1 MAWWRNSW
9 SIEVFLANT
18 STRQYAAGFRFEFS
32 LFAIRI
38 CFEFRAS
45 ARPGATYLVQIAG
58 LGTWSFYNVNK
69 NLIPNGLGQG
79 FRIFGDKL
87 YIALFTYEFEKCCC
101 LIVPADML
109 SYLIKRLFSTIPVLI
124 GISLLLFFMLRLLPG
139 DPAQVLAGQMATPAE
154 IENIR
159 QQLGLDRPIYEQY
172 ANYLSRLVRFDLGR
186 SARTQNP
193 VTQEI
198 WARLPNTLLLAVV
211 AILLACLFGIPAGII
226 SAVKP
231 YSWID
236 YLVTTSA
243 LFGMSMPVFWLGLML
258 VVLFSVILK
267 WLPAGG
273 TGSWQHVILPSI
285 TLAAFVVAFI
295 ARMTR
300 STMLE
305 TLSQDFTTT
314 ARSKGLQER
323 VVVIKHAFKNA
334 MIPII
339 TVVGLQFGLLLG
351 GAVLTETVFAWPGLG
366 RLIVD
371 SILARDYPVIQGTI
385 LIFGLL
391 YIMVNLAVDLIYA
404 LVDPRIRYD

>member
-1 MAWWRNSW
+1 
-9 SIEVFLANT
+9 
-18 STRQYAAGFRFEFS
+18 
-32 LFAIRI
+32 
-38 CFEFRAS
+38 
-45 ARPGATYLVQIAG
+45 
-58 LGTWSFYNVNK
+58 
-69 NLIPNGLGQG
+69 
-79 FRIFGDKL
+79 
-87 YIALFTYEFEKCCC
+87 
-101 LIVPADML
+101 ML
-109 SYLIKRLFSTIPVLI
+109 NYLIKRLFSTIPVLI
-124 GISLLLFFMLRLLPG
+124 GISLLLFFMLRMLPG
-139 DPAQVLAGQMATPAE
+139 DPAQVLAGQMATPQE

-159 QQLGLDRPIYEQY
+159 RQLGLDRPIYEQY
-172 ANYLSRLVRFDLGR
+172 VTYLSRLARFDLGR

-193 VTQEI
+193 VTEEI

-211 AILLACLFGIPAGII
+211 AITLACLFGIPAGII
-226 SAVKP
+226 SAVRP

-258 VVLFSVILK
+258 MVVFSIILK

-273 TGSWQHVILPSI
+273 TGSWQHVILPSV

-295 ARMTR
+295 SRMTR
-300 STMLE
+300 SAMLE
-305 TLSQDFTTT
+305 TLAQDYTTT
-314 ARSKGLQER
+314 ARSKGLKER
-323 VVVIKHAFKNA
+323 VVVIKHALKNA

-371 SILARDYPVIQGTI
+371 SILARDYPVIQGAI

-391 YIMVNLAVDLIYA
+391 YILVNLVVDLIYA

>member
-1 MAWWRNSW
+1 M
-9 SIEVFLANT
+9 F
-18 STRQYAAGFRFEFS
+18 QY
-32 LFAIRI
+32 
-38 CFEFRAS
+38 
-45 ARPGATYLVQIAG
+45 V
-58 LGTWSFYNVNK
+58 
-69 NLIPNGLGQG
+69 
-79 FRIFGDKL
+79 
-87 YIALFTYEFEKCCC
+87 
-101 LIVPADML
+101 
-109 SYLIKRLFSTIPVLI
+109 IKRLLSIIPVLL
-124 GISLLLFFMLRLLPG
+124 GISLLLFFMLRALPG
-139 DPAQVLAGQMATPAE
+139 DPAQVLAGQMATPE
-154 IENIR
+154 DIELIR
-159 QQLGLDRPIYEQY
+159 HQLGLDRPVYVQY
-172 ANYLSRLVRFDLGR
+172 AFFLGRLAKFDLGR

-193 VTQEI
+193 VIEEV

-211 AILLACLFGIPAGII
+211 AITLACLFGIPAGII
-226 SAVKP
+226 SAVRP

-258 VVLFSVILK
+258 MVVFSIILK

-305 TLSQDFTTT
+305 TLSQDYTTT

-323 VVVIKHAFKNA
+323 VVVIKHALKNA

-371 SILARDYPVIQGTI
+371 SILARDYPVNQGAI

-391 YIMVNLAVDLIYA
+391 YIMVNLVVDLIYA

>member
-1 MAWWRNSW
+1 
-9 SIEVFLANT
+9 
-18 STRQYAAGFRFEFS
+18 
-32 LFAIRI
+32 
-38 CFEFRAS
+38 
-45 ARPGATYLVQIAG
+45 
-58 LGTWSFYNVNK
+58 
-69 NLIPNGLGQG
+69 
-79 FRIFGDKL
+79 
-87 YIALFTYEFEKCCC
+87 
-101 LIVPADML
+101 ML
-109 SYLIKRLFSTIPVLI
+109 SYLIKRIFSTIPVLI
-124 GISLLLFFMLRLLPG
+124 GISLLLFFMLRMLPG
-139 DPAQVLAGQMATPAE
+139 DPAQVLAGQMATPEE

-159 QQLGLDRPIYEQY
+159 HQLGLDRPIYEQY
-172 ANYLSRLVRFDLGR
+172 AAYLSRLARLDLGR

-193 VTQEI
+193 VLDEI

-211 AILLACLFGIPAGII
+211 AIGLACILGIPAGII
-226 SAVKP
+226 SAVRP

-236 YLVTTSA
+236 YVVTISA

-258 VVLFSVILK
+258 VVVFSIILK

-273 TGSWQHVILPSI
+273 TGSWQHVVLPSI
-285 TLAAFVVAFI
+285 TLAAVVVAFI

-300 STMLE
+300 STMIE

-323 VVVIKHAFKNA
+323 VVVIKHALKNA

-371 SILARDYPVIQGTI
+371 SILARDYPVIQGAI
-385 LIFGLL
+385 LMFGLL
-391 YIMVNLAVDLIYA
+391 YIMVNLVVDMIYA

>member
-1 MAWWRNSW
+1 
-9 SIEVFLANT
+9 
-18 STRQYAAGFRFEFS
+18 
-32 LFAIRI
+32 
-38 CFEFRAS
+38 
-45 ARPGATYLVQIAG
+45 
-58 LGTWSFYNVNK
+58 
-69 NLIPNGLGQG
+69 
-79 FRIFGDKL
+79 
-87 YIALFTYEFEKCCC
+87 
-101 LIVPADML
+101 ML
-109 SYLIKRLFSTIPVLI
+109 NYLIKRLFSTIPVLI
-124 GISLLLFFMLRLLPG
+124 GISLLLFFMLRMLPG
-139 DPAQVLAGQMATPAE
+139 DPAQVLAGQMATPQE

-159 QQLGLDRPIYEQY
+159 RQLGLDRPIYEQY
-172 ANYLSRLVRFDLGR
+172 VTYLSRLARFDLGR

-193 VTQEI
+193 VTEEI

-211 AILLACLFGIPAGII
+211 AITLACLFGIPAGII
-226 SAVKP
+226 SAVRP

-258 VVLFSVILK
+258 MVVFSIILK

-305 TLSQDFTTT
+305 TLSQDYTTT
-314 ARSKGLQER
+314 ARSKGLKER
-323 VVVIKHAFKNA
+323 VVVIKHALKNA

-371 SILARDYPVIQGTI
+371 SILARDYPVIQGAI

-391 YIMVNLAVDLIYA
+391 YILVNLVVDLIYA

>member
-1 MAWWRNSW
+1 
-9 SIEVFLANT
+9 
-18 STRQYAAGFRFEFS
+18 
-32 LFAIRI
+32 
-38 CFEFRAS
+38 
-45 ARPGATYLVQIAG
+45 
-58 LGTWSFYNVNK
+58 
-69 NLIPNGLGQG
+69 
-79 FRIFGDKL
+79 
-87 YIALFTYEFEKCCC
+87 
-101 LIVPADML
+101 ML
-109 SYLIKRLFSTIPVLI
+109 SYLIKRLLATIPVLI
-124 GISLLLFFMLRLLPG
+124 GISLLLFFMLRMLPG
-139 DPAQVLAGQMATPAE
+139 DPAQVLAGQMATPEE

-159 QQLGLDRPIYEQY
+159 HQLGLDRPIYEQY
-172 ANYLSRLVRFDLGR
+172 AAYLSRLARFDLGR

-211 AILLACLFGIPAGII
+211 AIALACLFGIPAGII
-226 SAVKP
+226 SAVRP

-236 YLVTTSA
+236 YLVTVSA

-258 VVLFSVILK
+258 VVVFAVILK

-273 TGSWQHVILPSI
+273 TGGWQNVILPSI

-300 STMLE
+300 STMIE

-314 ARSKGLQER
+314 ARSKGLPER
-323 VVVIKHAFKNA
+323 VVVIKHALKNA

-351 GAVLTETVFAWPGLG
+351 GAVLTETVFAWPGVG

-371 SILARDYPVIQGTI
+371 SILARDYPVIQGAI
-385 LIFGLL
+385 LVFGLL
-391 YIMVNLAVDLIYA
+391 YIMVNLVVDLIYA

>member
-1 MAWWRNSW
+1 
-9 SIEVFLANT
+9 
-18 STRQYAAGFRFEFS
+18 
-32 LFAIRI
+32 
-38 CFEFRAS
+38 
-45 ARPGATYLVQIAG
+45 
-58 LGTWSFYNVNK
+58 
-69 NLIPNGLGQG
+69 
-79 FRIFGDKL
+79 
-87 YIALFTYEFEKCCC
+87 
-101 LIVPADML
+101 ML
-109 SYLIKRLFSTIPVLI
+109 NYLIKRLFSTIPVLI
-124 GISLLLFFMLRLLPG
+124 GISLLLFFMLRMLPG
-139 DPAQVLAGQMATPAE
+139 DPAQVLAGQMATPEE

-159 QQLGLDRPIYEQY
+159 RQLGLDRPIYEQY
-172 ANYLSRLVRFDLGR
+172 AAYLSRLVRFDLGR

-211 AILLACLFGIPAGII
+211 AITLACLFGIPAGII
-226 SAVKP
+226 SAVRP

-258 VVLFSVILK
+258 VVVFSVILR

-273 TGSWQHVILPSI
+273 TGSWQHVVLPSI

-351 GAVLTETVFAWPGLG
+351 GTVLTETVFAWPGLG

-371 SILARDYPVIQGTI
+371 SILARDYPVIQGAI

-391 YIMVNLAVDLIYA
+391 YIMVNLVVDLIYA

>member
-1 MAWWRNSW
+1 
-9 SIEVFLANT
+9 
-18 STRQYAAGFRFEFS
+18 
-32 LFAIRI
+32 
-38 CFEFRAS
+38 
-45 ARPGATYLVQIAG
+45 
-58 LGTWSFYNVNK
+58 
-69 NLIPNGLGQG
+69 
-79 FRIFGDKL
+79 
-87 YIALFTYEFEKCCC
+87 
-101 LIVPADML
+101 ML
-109 SYLIKRLFSTIPVLI
+109 SYLIKRLLATIPVLI
-124 GISLLLFFMLRLLPG
+124 GISLLLFFMLRMLPG
-139 DPAQVLAGQMATPAE
+139 DPAQVLAGQMATPEE

-159 QQLGLDRPIYEQY
+159 HQLGLDRPIYEQY
-172 ANYLSRLVRFDLGR
+172 AAYLSRLARFDLGR

-211 AILLACLFGIPAGII
+211 AIALACLFGIPAGII
-226 SAVKP
+226 SAVRP
-231 YSWID
+231 YSWVD
-236 YLVTTSA
+236 YLVTVSA

-258 VVLFSVILK
+258 VVVFAVILK

-273 TGSWQHVILPSI
+273 TGGWQNVILPSI

-300 STMLE
+300 STMIE

-314 ARSKGLQER
+314 ARSKGLPER
-323 VVVIKHAFKNA
+323 VVVIKHALKNA

-351 GAVLTETVFAWPGLG
+351 GAVLTETVFAWPGVG

-371 SILARDYPVIQGTI
+371 SILARDYPVIQGAI
-385 LIFGLL
+385 LVFGLL
-391 YIMVNLAVDLIYA
+391 YIVVNLVVDLIYA